1 MRAPDG
7 DPTRRRVLRA
17 VAGVGTLALA
27 GCVGGDGDTPEE
39 PTEST
44 DADDVDPDLRL
55 NGRVLTSSFPLRLR
69 APGEETAVTEV
80 HWHGEGWSHWHFQP
94 LEIPLDGERALQAVA
109 LDQDLEP
116 IPIGEDEAY
125 QVAVRRTEDTP
136 ADLLEVGV
144 ADDRIEFRGTTAG
157 EGQLLFE
164 LRHDGER
171 AWLSPPLETAVE

>member
-1 MRAPDG
+1 MRENEG
-7 DPTRRRVLRA
+7 SRSRRRVLRA
-17 VAGVGTLALA
+17 AAGVGTLALA
-27 GCVGGDGDTPEE
+27 GCVGGDEPPEE
-39 PTEST
+39 PTESP
-44 DADDVDPDLRL
+44 DAEDIDPDLRL
-55 NGRVLTSSFPLRLR
+55 NGRVLASSFPIRLR
-69 APGEETAVTEV
+69 DPDEEAVVTEV

-94 LEIPLDGERALQAVA
+94 LEISLNDTRTLQVVA

-116 IPIGEDEAY
+116 IPLGEDDAY
-125 QVAVRRTEDTP
+125 QVVVRRTEETA

-157 EGQLLFE
+157 EGQLVFE